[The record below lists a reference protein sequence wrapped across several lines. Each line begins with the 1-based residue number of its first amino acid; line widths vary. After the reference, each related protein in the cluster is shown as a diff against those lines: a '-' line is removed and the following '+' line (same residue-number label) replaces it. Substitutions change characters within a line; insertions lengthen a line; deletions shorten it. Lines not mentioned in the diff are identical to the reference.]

1 MLGPWKHGK
10 GILREEN
17 ENRDKVE
24 EILDPS
30 SEQVSQQY
38 TGHMTFSDGQFIGE
52 AGRCFRAWKIKKKA
66 AKAGTMLAFK

>member
-38 TGHMTFSDGQFIGE
+38 TGHMTFSQMVSSLE
-52 AGRCFRAWKIKKKA
+52 KLAGVLGLGKSRRKLQKQEQC
-66 AKAGTMLAFK
+66 